1 MFAHLG
7 LALHYGLTILLSAF
21 LLFQVQPIIAKLILP
36 WFGGSASVWTACMLF
51 FQMLLLLGYLYSHF
65 VVRLLSARKQSLLHI
80 ALLVIS
86 LLLLP
91 ISPSAEWRP
100 SGGEEDPTPRILA
113 LLTVT
118 IGLPYFVLST
128 TGPLIQAWFA
138 REKPGAVPYRLFALS
153 NLGSLLALLAYPVAV
168 EPYLPTRW
176 QSGWWSALFAVF
188 ALSCGWLAWRGR
200 HGGPAPSPTRT
211 SMVSPAVTPVAA
223 PTLALRLRWIALA
236 ACPSILLVA
245 DTSFL
250 TANIAPMP
258 LLWVLPLA
266 LYLLSFIFCFE
277 RRGWYRRALFLPL
290 LALGLG
296 AMAYLPTLGVSA
308 LPIYLAMG
316 INLAAFFAACMVCH
330 GELSRLHPHPSQL
343 TGYFLMIAIG
353 GALGGLF
360 VGVVAPYCFSGN
372 FELPIALVLT
382 AGVASWVVLGEHG
395 FASGRRRALAWGGA
409 AALVL
414 GIAAI
419 SVAEIIDDLDGARL
433 TARNFYGTL
442 RVLDGGEGLDA
453 RRSLMHGQIV
463 HGRQFLAPQRQDWP
477 TAYYSQESGVGRA
490 LLTKAEMAGK
500 LPLRVGVIGV
510 GIGTL
515 LTYGRPGDSFRLYE
529 IDPLVMQ
536 LARSEFSFLSR
547 SRAATEIVVADARLA
562 LEREPAQRFDVLV
575 VDAFSGDA
583 VPIHLLTKEAFAAY
597 FRHLKPQGVLAVHV
611 TNRFL
616 DLKQVVK
623 AAADHFGWQARLLSS
638 PGDGERL
645 VYRSNWVLVGA
656 DPRFFAQ
663 PRLAEAAPIA
673 TEAGF
678 RLWTDDYSSVLAVLK

>member
-21 LLFQVQPIIAKLILP
+21 LLFQVQPVIAKMILP

-65 VVRLLSARKQSLLHI
+65 VVRLLSARRQSLLHI
-80 ALLVIS
+80 ALLAAS

-100 SGGEEDPTPRILA
+100 SGGEDPTPRILA

-153 NLGSLLALLAYPVAV
+153 NFGSLLALLAYPVAV

-188 ALSCGWLAWRGR
+188 SLLCGLLAWRGR
-200 HGGPAPSPTRT
+200 HGGPAVESAT
-211 SMVSPAVTPVAA
+211 PAATVAA
-223 PTLALRLRWIALA
+223 PTAALRLRWIALA

-250 TANIAPMP
+250 TANIAPIP

-277 RRGWYRRALFLPL
+277 RRGWYRRGLFLPL

-316 INLAAFFAACMVCH
+316 INLAAFFVACMVCH
-330 GELSRLHPHPSQL
+330 GELARLHPHPSHL
-343 TGYFLMIAIG
+343 TGYFLMIAVG

-360 VGVVAPYCFSGN
+360 VGVVAPYAFTGN
-372 FELPIALVLT
+372 FELSIGLVLT
-382 AGVASWVVLGEHG
+382 ALVAAWVVMGDHA
-395 FASGRRRALAWGGA
+395 FASGRRRALAWAGA
-409 AALVL
+409 ATVVL
-414 GIAAI
+414 GIAYVSI
-419 SVAEIIDDLDGARL
+419 NEHLDDLDGARV

-442 RVLDGGEGLDA
+442 RVLDGGEGEDA

-463 HGRQFLAPQRQDWP
+463 HGRQFQAPQRQDWP
-477 TAYYSQESGVGRA
+477 TAYYSQDSGVGRA
-490 LLTKAEMAGK
+490 LLTKAAMAGSG
-500 LPLRVGVIGV
+500 PLRVGVIGV

-536 LARSEFSFLSR
+536 LARSEFTFLSR
-547 SRAATEIVVADARLA
+547 SKAATEIVIADARLA
-562 LEREPAQRFDVLV
+562 LEREPAQQFDVLV

-583 VPIHLLTKEAFAAY
+583 VPIHLLTREAFASY

-611 TNRFL
+611 TTRFL

-623 AAADHFGWQARLLSS
+623 AAADHFGWQARLV
-638 PGDGERL
+638 GTAADGERL
-645 VYRSNWVLVGA
+645 VYRSDWVLVSA
-656 DPRFFAQ
+656 DPLFFGQA
-663 PRLAEAAPIA
+663 RLAEAAAIGAAP
-673 TEAGF
+673 GF

>member
-1 MFAHLG
+1 MLAQLG

-65 VVRLLSARKQSLLHI
+65 VVRLLSARQQSLLHI
-80 ALLVIS
+80 ALLGVS

-91 ISPSAEWRP
+91 ISPSADWRP
-100 SGGEEDPTPRILA
+100 SGGEDPTPHILA

-153 NLGSLLALLAYPVAV
+153 NFGSLLALLAYPVLV
-168 EPYLPTRW
+168 EPRLPTRW
-176 QSGWWSALFAVF
+176 QSGLWSALFAVF
-188 ALSCGWLAWRGR
+188 ALLCGLLAWRGR
-200 HGGPAPSPTRT
+200 HGGPALAA
-211 SMVSPAVTPVAA
+211 VPAAVKATA
-223 PTLALRLRWIALA
+223 PTLPLRLRWIALA

-250 TANIAPMP
+250 TANIAPIP

-277 RRGWYRRALFLPL
+277 RRGWYRRGLFLPL

-330 GELSRLHPHPSQL
+330 GELARLHPHPSQL

-382 AGVASWVVLGEHG
+382 AGVASWVVLGSHR
-395 FASGRRRALAWGGA
+395 FASGRRQLLAWGAA
-409 AALVL
+409 AALML
-414 GIAAI
+414 GIAGV
-419 SVAEIIDDLDGARL
+419 SLSEIVDDLDGARV

-463 HGRQFLAPQRQDWP
+463 HGRQFQAPERQDWP
-477 TAYYSQESGVGRA
+477 TAYYSQDSGVGRA
-490 LLTKAEMAGK
+490 LLTKAAMASGG
-500 LPLRVGVIGV
+500 PLRIGVIGV
-510 GIGTL
+510 GVGTL

-536 LARSEFSFLSR
+536 LARSEFTFLSR
-547 SRAATEIVVADARLA
+547 SKATTEIVIADARLA
-562 LEREPAQRFDVLV
+562 LERETAQQFDLLV

-583 VPIHLLTKEAFAAY
+583 VPIHLLTQEAFASY

-616 DLKQVVK
+616 DLKQVIK
-623 AAADHFGWQARLLSS
+623 SAADHFGWQARLLSTAS
-638 PGDGERL
+638 DGDRL
-645 VYRSNWVLVGA
+645 VYHSDWVLVSA
-656 DPRFFAQ
+656 DPRFFEQ
-663 PRLAEAAPIA
+663 PALTEAAPIA
-673 TEAGF
+673 VAADF
-678 RLWTDDYSSVLAVLK
+678 RLWSDDYSSVLSVLK